1 MAGQYQI
8 HNDFLHGSCVD
19 SLLAS
24 VCTLKWHDV
33 SWQTLRLKCV
43 IQRFEDIKKLSM
55 SIVCKHSSELEKDVF
70 LSCHES
76 GTRKNSESPW
86 GIKPQTFGILS
97 SDALPLSHRD
107 SAVSEVYYE
116 VHMTHVLH
124 TTRIS
129 NVNSIMFVDR
139 NKRDGKFWAKL
150 RNREKWCF
158 FILSWGW
165 DKEKFWVLM
174 KNQTSHLW
182 ILHSDAL
189 PLSYRDSTESK
200 VYYEVH
206 GTCVLHAA
214 RISNVDSEMFVDRN
228 KIEIFNQNCWKD
240 ILKINADSI
249 QVW

>member
-8 HNDFLHGSCVD
+8 HNDFLHGSCVN

-86 GIKPQTFGILS
+86 GIEPQTFGILS

-129 NVNSIMFVDR
+129 NVNSTMFVDR
-139 NKRDGKFWAKL
+139 NKRDGKFWAQL
-150 RNREKWCF
+150 RNRERFF
-158 FILSWGW
+158 FILSGGW
-165 DKEKFWVLM
+165 DKEKIMSPYEESNLTPL
-174 KNQTSHLW
+174 NSALW
-182 ILHSDAL
+182 CSTTELQRLHREQGLLRSSCDVRPA
-189 PLSYRDSTESK
+189 
-200 VYYEVH
+200 
-206 GTCVLHAA
+206 C
-214 RISNVDSEMFVDRN
+214 
-228 KIEIFNQNCWKD
+228 C
-240 ILKINADSI
+240 
-249 QVW
+249 

>member
-8 HNDFLHGSCVD
+8 HNDFLHGSCVN

-33 SWQTLRLKCV
+33 LWQTLRLKCV

-70 LSCHES
+70 LSCHKS

-86 GIKPQTFGILS
+86 GIEPQTFGILS

-124 TTRIS
+124 TTRNS
-129 NVNSIMFVDR
+129 NVNSIVFVDR
-139 NKRDGKFWAKL
+139 NKRDGKFWAQL
-150 RNREKWCF
+150 RNRERHF
-158 FILSWGW
+158 FILSGAW
-165 DKEKFWVLM
+165 DKEKVLSPYEES
-174 KNQTSHLW
+174 NLTPLNSALW
-182 ILHSDAL
+182 CSTTELQRLHREQGLLQSSCDVRPA
-189 PLSYRDSTESK
+189 
-200 VYYEVH
+200 
-206 GTCVLHAA
+206 C
-214 RISNVDSEMFVDRN
+214 
-228 KIEIFNQNCWKD
+228 C
-240 ILKINADSI
+240 
-249 QVW
+249 

>member
-19 SLLAS
+19 GLLAS

-70 LSCHES
+70 LV
-76 GTRKNSESPW
+76 
-86 GIKPQTFGILS
+86 LS
-97 SDALPLSHRD
+97 REWYKKKFWVPMRNRTSDLRD
-107 SAVSEVYYE
+107 SELWCFTTLPFAVSEVYYE

-124 TTRIS
+124 TTSIS
-129 NVNSIMFVDR
+129 NVNSIVFVDR
-139 NKRDGKFWAKL
+139 NKRDGKFWAQL
-150 RNREKWCF
+150 RNRERCF
-158 FILSWGW
+158 FILSGGW

-206 GTCVLHAA
+206 VTCVLHAA
-214 RISNVDSEMFVDRN
+214 RISNVDSEMFVDWN
-228 KIEIFNQNCWKD
+228 KIEIFHQNCWKD

>member
-19 SLLAS
+19 GLLAS

-70 LSCHES
+70 LSCHKS

-86 GIKPQTFGILS
+86 GIEPQTFGILS

-116 VHMTHVLH
+116 VHMTRVLH

-139 NKRDGKFWAKL
+139 NKRDGKFWAQL
-150 RNREKWCF
+150 RNRERCF
-158 FILSWGW
+158 FILSGGW

-182 ILHSDAL
+182 ILHSGAL

-206 GTCVLHAA
+206 VTCVLHAA
-214 RISNVDSEMFVDRN
+214 RISNVVSEMFVDRN

>member
-1 MAGQYQI
+1 M
-8 HNDFLHGSCVD
+8 F
-19 SLLAS
+19 
-24 VCTLKWHDV
+24 
-33 SWQTLRLKCV
+33 
-43 IQRFEDIKKLSM
+43 
-55 SIVCKHSSELEKDVF
+55 F
-70 LSCHES
+70 LSCHDS

-86 GIKPQTFGILS
+86 GIEPQTFGILS
-97 SDALPLSHRD
+97 SNALPLSHRD
-107 SAVSEVYYE
+107 SVVSEVYYE
-116 VHMTHVLH
+116 VHMTRVLH

-139 NKRDGKFWAKL
+139 NKRDGKFWAQL
-150 RNREKWCF
+150 RNRERCF
-158 FILSWGW
+158 FILSGGW

-206 GTCVLHAA
+206 VTCVLHAA

-228 KIEIFNQNCWKD
+228 TIEIFHQNCWKD
-240 ILKINADSI
+240 ILKISADSI

>member
-8 HNDFLHGSCVD
+8 HNDFLHGSCVN

-86 GIKPQTFGILS
+86 GIEPQTFGILS
-97 SDALPLSHRD
+97 SNALPLSHRD
-107 SAVSEVYYE
+107 SAVSEVCYE

-129 NVNSIMFVDR
+129 NVNSIVFVDR
-139 NKRDGKFWAKL
+139 NKRDGKFWAQL
-150 RNREKWCF
+150 RNREKFF
-158 FILSWGW
+158 FILSGGW
-165 DKEKFWVLM
+165 DKEKIMSPYEESNLTPL
-174 KNQTSHLW
+174 NSALW
-182 ILHSDAL
+182 CSTTELQRLHREQGLLRSSCDMRPA
-189 PLSYRDSTESK
+189 
-200 VYYEVH
+200 
-206 GTCVLHAA
+206 C
-214 RISNVDSEMFVDRN
+214 
-228 KIEIFNQNCWKD
+228 C
-240 ILKINADSI
+240 
-249 QVW
+249 

>member
-8 HNDFLHGSCVD
+8 HNDFLHGSCVN

-33 SWQTLRLKCV
+33 SWQTLRLKCA
-43 IQRFEDIKKLSM
+43 ILWFEDIKKLSM

-70 LSCHES
+70 LSCHDS

-86 GIKPQTFGILS
+86 GIEPQTFGILS

-139 NKRDGKFWAKL
+139 NKRDGKFWAQL

-158 FILSWGW
+158 FILSGGW
-165 DKEKFWVLM
+165 DKEKIMSPYEESNLTPL
-174 KNQTSHLW
+174 NSALW
-182 ILHSDAL
+182 CSTTELQRLHREQGLLRSSCDVRPA
-189 PLSYRDSTESK
+189 
-200 VYYEVH
+200 
-206 GTCVLHAA
+206 C
-214 RISNVDSEMFVDRN
+214 
-228 KIEIFNQNCWKD
+228 C
-240 ILKINADSI
+240 
-249 QVW
+249 

>member
-8 HNDFLHGSCVD
+8 HNDFLHGSCVN

-33 SWQTLRLKCV
+33 SWQTLRLKCA
-43 IQRFEDIKKLSM
+43 ILWFEDIKKLSM

-86 GIKPQTFGILS
+86 GIEPQTFGILS

-139 NKRDGKFWAKL
+139 NKRDGKFWAQL
-150 RNREKWCF
+150 RNRERCF
-158 FILSWGW
+158 FILSGGW
-165 DKEKFWVLM
+165 DKEKIMSPYEESNLTPL
-174 KNQTSHLW
+174 NSALLCSTTELQR
-182 ILHSDAL
+182 LHREQGLLRSSCDVRPA
-189 PLSYRDSTESK
+189 
-200 VYYEVH
+200 
-206 GTCVLHAA
+206 C
-214 RISNVDSEMFVDRN
+214 
-228 KIEIFNQNCWKD
+228 C
-240 ILKINADSI
+240 
-249 QVW
+249 

>member
-19 SLLAS
+19 GLLAS

-33 SWQTLRLKCV
+33 SWQTLRLKCT
-43 IQRFEDIKKLSM
+43 ILWFEDIKKLSM

-86 GIKPQTFGILS
+86 GIEPQTFGILS

-107 SAVSEVYYE
+107 SVVSEVYYE

-129 NVNSIMFVDR
+129 NVNSTMFVDR
-139 NKRDGKFWAKL
+139 NKRDGKFWAQL
-150 RNREKWCF
+150 RNRERCF
-158 FILSWGW
+158 FILSGGW
-165 DKEKFWVLM
+165 DKEKIMSPYEESNLTPL
-174 KNQTSHLW
+174 NSALW
-182 ILHSDAL
+182 CSTTELQRLHREQGLLRSSCDMHPA
-189 PLSYRDSTESK
+189 
-200 VYYEVH
+200 
-206 GTCVLHAA
+206 C
-214 RISNVDSEMFVDRN
+214 
-228 KIEIFNQNCWKD
+228 C
-240 ILKINADSI
+240 
-249 QVW
+249 